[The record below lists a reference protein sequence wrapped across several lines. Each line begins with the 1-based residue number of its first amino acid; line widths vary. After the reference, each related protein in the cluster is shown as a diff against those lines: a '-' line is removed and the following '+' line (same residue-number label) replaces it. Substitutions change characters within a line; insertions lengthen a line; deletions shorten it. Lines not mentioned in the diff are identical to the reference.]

1 MKKIILAVLMFVFIS
16 CDSTPPTP
24 VTDIDGNVYKTVKI
38 GNQVWMAENLKVTKF
53 RDGSE
58 IPNLEVGWL
67 GNRAHT
73 LNNAAPSAYVIYNDN
88 SSNEADTYGYLY
100 NWYAVNDS
108 RNIAPEGWHVPTF
121 AEWTTLEEYLGGYKV
136 AGGKMKAGN
145 FKDTTNESG
154 FTALP
159 GGFREGSKGNGYQ
172 YMGQSAYFWSKS
184 EQSSD
189 YDYLPSFRAY
199 FAKLDRWGGDYIWKQ
214 DYDKKFGL
222 SVRCVRDETN

>member
-1 MKKIILAVLMFVFIS
+1 MKKIILAVLMFVFLS
-16 CDSTPPTP
+16 CDSTPPATP

-38 GNQVWMAENLKVTKF
+38 GDQVWMAENLKVTKF

-58 IPNLEVGWL
+58 IPNLKDGWM

-73 LNNAAPSAYVIYNDN
+73 VNNAAPSAYVIYNDN

-108 RNIAPEGWHVPTF
+108 RNIAPEGWHVPSN
-121 AEWTTLEEYLGGYKV
+121 ADWQTLIDYLGGQKI
-136 AGGKMKAGN
+136 AGGKMKAGT

-154 FTALP
+154 FTGLP
-159 GGFREGSKGNGYQ
+159 GGFREGSYGYGYQ
-172 YMGQSAYFWSKS
+172 NMGTKAYFWSNEEWSDWEADTYILSKTI
-184 EQSSD
+184 SSD
-189 YDYLPSFRAY
+189 ADFLGNGPF
-199 FAKLDRWGGDYIWKQ
+199 
-214 DYDKKFGL
+214 DKKFGF